1 MKPSFKT
8 TTLIAAIGM
17 IVYTIYVVTRYVI
30 HQLSMARYNFDLWD
44 DICARLIFDAL
55 LISYVI
61 AGVGLWK
68 YRPAVNV
75 SKSFRYLT
83 IGLFVAL
90 ISTLLFSPNYTYRIV
105 GAWYLFPSIYWRV
118 ILLITGI
125 IWLFMLK
132 NQPVEKTT
140 LTSYRIPLFLSILVL
155 ALPMILEAISGISL
169 LCGREYVLG
178 LHSSAVKSWVR
189 YIVPT
194 ILLSWYNI
202 ALYRSSKNNK
212 KH

>member
-17 IVYTIYVVTRYVI
+17 IAYTIYVVTRYVI

-44 DICARLIFDAL
+44 DLRARMIFDVL
-55 LISYVI
+55 LISFII
-61 AGVGLWK
+61 AGIGLWK
-68 YRPAVNV
+68 YCPAVNV
-75 SKSFRYLT
+75 SKSFRYFT
-83 IGLFVAL
+83 IGLFVAITGTL
-90 ISTLLFSPNYTYRIV
+90 IFSPNYTYQIV

-125 IWLFMLK
+125 IWLFMLR

-140 LTSYRIPLFLSILVL
+140 LTSYRIPLLLSILVL
-155 ALPMILEAISGISL
+155 ALPMILEAISGLSL

-194 ILLSWYNI
+194 ILLSWYSV